1 MFFSSQPNFL
11 YPDFKDKNNF
21 KLSKN
26 LFRRV
31 RARDSFNAVF
41 SSSLSYT
48 ILPGETVEYLSFKQ
62 YNDSSYYWAILLL
75 NNILDIHSEWPMTPD
90 ELEDYMETKYGADNI
105 DKIRHWETDKVVDS
119 SLGEVLSQGVIVEY
133 AENAAQQVSGYLPD
147 WSFEY
152 YTTSTTNGVTTQIV
166 NTVSASEG
174 LTAVTNREYE
184 YEVNEKKR
192 DIIIPRKRYLSLL
205 EEELESLLA
214 YDTSYKINSEG
225 LRISEPFVR
234 S

>member
-62 YNDSSYYWAILLL
+62 YNDSSYYWAILLM
-75 NNILDIHSEWPMTPD
+75 NNILDIHSEWPMAPD

-105 DKIRHWETDKVVDS
+105 DKVRHWETDKVVDS

>member
-1 MFFSSQPNFL
+1 MFFNSQPDFL

-31 RARDSFNAVF
+31 RARDGYNAVF
-41 SSSLSYT
+41 SSSVPYT
-48 ILPGETVEYLSFKQ
+48 ILPGETVEQLAFKQ
-62 YNDSSYYWAILLL
+62 YNDSSYYWTILLM
-75 NNILDIHSEWPMTPD
+75 NNITDIQSEWPMAPD
-90 ELEDYMETKYGADNI
+90 ELEDYMETKYGAANV
-105 DKIRHWETDKVVDS
+105 DKIRHWETDKVVDVN
-119 SLGEVLSQGVIVEY
+119 LGEVLKQGVIVEY
-133 AENAAQQVSGYLPD
+133 AETTAQQVSGYLPD

-152 YTTSTTNGVTTQIV
+152 YTTSTTNNVTTQVV
-166 NTVSASEG
+166 NTVSASQG

-184 YEVNEKKR
+184 YEQNENKR
-192 DIIIPRKRYLSLL
+192 DVIIPRKRYLSLL
-205 EEELESLLA
+205 EEELEKLLE
-214 YDTSYKINSEG
+214 YNTDYKVSREG

>member
-1 MFFSSQPNFL
+1 
-11 YPDFKDKNNF
+11 
-21 KLSKN
+21 
-26 LFRRV
+26 
-31 RARDSFNAVF
+31 
-41 SSSLSYT
+41 
-48 ILPGETVEYLSFKQ
+48 
-62 YNDSSYYWAILLL
+62 
-75 NNILDIHSEWPMTPD
+75 
-90 ELEDYMETKYGADNI
+90 METKYGADNI

>member
-31 RARDSFNAVF
+31 RARDGFNAVF

-48 ILPGETVEYLSFKQ
+48 ILPGETVEQLAFKQ
-62 YNDSSYYWAILLL
+62 YNDSSYYWTILLM
-75 NNILDIHSEWPMTPD
+75 NNITDIQSEWPIAPD
-90 ELEDYMETKYGADNI
+90 ELEEYMESKYGTANI
-105 DKIRHWETDKVVDS
+105 DKIRHWETDKIVDS
-119 SLGEVLSQGVIVEY
+119 NLGEVLKQGVIVEY
-133 AENAAQQVSGYLPD
+133 AETTAQQASGYLPD

-152 YTTSTTNGVTTQIV
+152 YTTSTTNNVTTQVV
-166 NTVSASEG
+166 NTVSASQG

-184 YEVNEKKR
+184 YEQNEKKR
-192 DIIIPRKRYLSLL
+192 DVIIPRKRYLSLL
-205 EEELESLLA
+205 EEELESLLE
-214 YDTSYKINSEG
+214 YNTDYKVNPDG

>member
-1 MFFSSQPNFL
+1 MFFSSQPDFL

-75 NNILDIHSEWPMTPD
+75 NNILDIHSEWPMAPD

-105 DKIRHWETDKVVDS
+105 DKIRHWETDKVVDAN
-119 SLGEVLSQGVIVEY
+119 LGEVLRQGVIVEY
-133 AENAAQQVSGYLPD
+133 AETAAQQVSGYLPS

-152 YTTSTTNGVTTQIV
+152 YTTSTTNNVTTQVV
-166 NTVSASEG
+166 NTVSASQG

-214 YDTSYKINSEG
+214 YDTDYKINSEG
-225 LRISEPFVR
+225 LKISEPFVR

>member
-1 MFFSSQPNFL
+1 MFFNSQPDFL

-31 RARDSFNAVF
+31 RARDGFNAVF
-41 SSSLSYT
+41 SSSVPYN
-48 ILPGETVEYLSFKQ
+48 ILPGETVEQLAFKQ
-62 YNDSSYYWAILLL
+62 YNDSSYYWTILLM
-75 NNILDIHSEWPMTPD
+75 NNITDIHSEWPMEPD
-90 ELEDYMETKYGADNI
+90 ELEDYMETKYGTGNV

-119 SLGEVLSQGVIVEY
+119 SLGEVLRQGVIVEY
-133 AENAAQQVSGYLPD
+133 AETTTQQASGYLPD

-152 YTTSTTNGVTTQIV
+152 YTDSTTNGVTTQVV
-166 NTVSASEG
+166 NSVSAAQG

-184 YEVNEKKR
+184 YEQNENKR

-205 EEELESLLA
+205 EEELEKLLE
-214 YDTSYKINSEG
+214 YNTDYKVSGEG

>member
-1 MFFSSQPNFL
+1 MFFNSQPDFL

-31 RARDSFNAVF
+31 RARDGYNAVF
-41 SSSLSYT
+41 SSSVPYT
-48 ILPGETVEYLSFKQ
+48 ILPGETVEQLAFKQ
-62 YNDSSYYWAILLL
+62 YNDSTYYWTILLL
-75 NNILDIHSEWPMTPD
+75 NNITDIHSEWPMGPD
-90 ELEDYMETKYGADNI
+90 ELEDYMETKYGASNV
-105 DKIRHWETDKVVDS
+105 DKIRHWETDRVVDS
-119 SLGEVLSQGVIVEY
+119 NLGEVLKQGIIVEY
-133 AENAAQQVSGYLPD
+133 AETTTQQASGYLPD

-152 YTTSTTNGVTTQIV
+152 YTDSTTNGVRTQVV
-166 NTVSASEG
+166 NTVSATQG

-184 YEVNEKKR
+184 YEQNENKR

-205 EEELESLLA
+205 EEELEKLLE
-214 YDTSYKINSEG
+214 YNTDYKVSREG